1 MQRKAELETVANKR
15 RGFAQRVAFNERRAQ
30 EEVKAAETEEEYKA
44 NFFSELEQSKDL
56 ADNLPG
62 LVHFLKKYTDATGV
76 YIGRLQY
83 PERKIKI
90 DDDDK
95 AHLDYD
101 KPMVVKYLH
110 ASSDEN
116 SELEDHKFVE
126 GTVLKPNE
134 GLTHDVFGADYAR
147 LEA

>member
-1 MQRKAELETVANKR
+1 MRFFEKLEA
-15 RGFAQRVAFNERRAQ
+15 
-30 EEVKAAETEEEYKA
+30 
-44 NFFSELEQSKDL
+44 SKDL
-56 ADNLPG
+56 ADNLPD
-62 LVHFLKKYTDATGV
+62 LVHFLKKYTGATGV
-76 YIGRLQY
+76 YVGRLQF

-95 AHLDYD
+95 AHLDYEAA
-101 KPMVVKYLH
+101 KVIKFIH
-110 ASSDEN
+110 ASEDPN

-134 GLTHDVFGADYAR
+134 GITHSVFGPEYAR